1 MDLLTELESLI
12 PELEKGLDQASS
24 LQEMEALRVE
34 FLGRKGR
41 IARIMSRLPEL
52 EPAQRPLLG
61 QTANRVKES
70 LTAQFEAKKTAL
82 DNAEEAAALARFD
95 AGLPGRLPWRG
106 SLHPVTM
113 VMEEICT
120 IFKGL
125 GYDIVS
131 GPEVETDY
139 YCFEALNIPPE
150 HPARDMQDTLYVSD
164 GIVLRT
170 HTSPLQVRTMLKQKP
185 PVAVV
190 APGRVYRRDSDI
202 THTPMFHQVEGL
214 LVDKHVT
221 MADLRGTLTAFMRE
235 VFGSDT
241 RIRFRPSFFP
251 FTEPSAEADI
261 SCCMCG
267 GKGHVNGTTCRV
279 CKGTG
284 WLEILG
290 CGMVDPEVF
299 KAVGYDPEEVTGFAF
314 GLGVERIAMLKYGI
328 PPSDR
333 ESGSDFS
340 SSLKGIS
347 SAHSGKMLFAVPIKR
362 RMRRRCGKAFL
373 GGFWGDAPRGL
384 SNAVKSEMVARICSG
399 GRRGSGSRRS
409 PDDAWAGAGRHHPS
423 V

>member
-52 EPAQRPLLG
+52 EPAQRPSLG

-70 LTAQFEAKKTAL
+70 LTAQFEAKTTAL

-139 YCFEALNIPPE
+139 YCFEALNIPAGTPRAR
-150 HPARDMQDTLYVSD
+150 HAGYPVRIRRHRVAYAYVPASGADHAQAEASRRRGCARYASD
-164 GIVLRT
+164 
-170 HTSPLQVRTMLKQKP
+170 
-185 PVAVV
+185 
-190 APGRVYRRDSDI
+190 RRDSDI

-214 LVDKHVT
+214 LVDIARVT
-221 MADLRGTLTAFMRE
+221 MADLRGTLTAFMRAAS
-235 VFGSDT
+235 GSGT

-284 WLEILG
+284 WVANPPGAAWSIL
-290 CGMVDPEVF
+290 
-299 KAVGYDPEEVTGFAF
+299 K
-314 GLGVERIAMLKYGI
+314 
-328 PPSDR
+328 
-333 ESGSDFS
+333 S
-340 SSLKGIS
+340 SRPLATTRK
-347 SAHSGKMLFAVPIKR
+347 K
-362 RMRRRCGKAFL
+362 
-373 GGFWGDAPRGL
+373 
-384 SNAVKSEMVARICSG
+384 
-399 GRRGSGSRRS
+399 
-409 PDDAWAGAGRHHPS
+409 
-423 V
+423 

>member
-24 LQEMEALRVE
+24 LQEMEALRVD

-41 IARIMSRLPEL
+41 IARIMARLPEL

-70 LTAQFEAKKTAL
+70 LTSLFEGKKAAL
-82 DNAEEAAALARFD
+82 DAAEEAAALARFD
-95 AGLPGRLPWRG
+95 AGLPGRLPWKG
-106 SLHPVTM
+106 SLHPVTL
-113 VMEEICT
+113 VMEEICN

-139 YCFEALNIPPE
+139 YCFEALNIPPD

-221 MADLRGTLTAFMRE
+221 MADLRGTLTAFMRS

-267 GKGHVNGTTCRV
+267 GQGHIDGTTCRV

-328 PPSDR
+328 GDLR
-333 ESGSDFS
+333 MFFENDVRF
-340 SSLKGIS
+340 LRQ
-347 SAHSGKMLFAVPIKR
+347 FA
-362 RMRRRCGKAFL
+362 
-373 GGFWGDAPRGL
+373 
-384 SNAVKSEMVARICSG
+384 
-399 GRRGSGSRRS
+399 
-409 PDDAWAGAGRHHPS
+409 
-423 V
+423 

>member
-131 GPEVETDY
+131 GPEVERCLGMFSHTISLKTRN
-139 YCFEALNIPPE
+139 EEEWGEPE
-150 HPARDMQDTLYVSD
+150 LSGKTT
-164 GIVLRT
+164 GK
-170 HTSPLQVRTMLKQKP
+170 HTSLC
-185 PVAVV
+185 AIG
-190 APGRVYRRDSDI
+190 AS
-202 THTPMFHQVEGL
+202 E
-214 LVDKHVT
+214 
-221 MADLRGTLTAFMRE
+221 LR
-235 VFGSDT
+235 
-241 RIRFRPSFFP
+241 I
-251 FTEPSAEADI
+251 
-261 SCCMCG
+261 
-267 GKGHVNGTTCRV
+267 
-279 CKGTG
+279 
-284 WLEILG
+284 
-290 CGMVDPEVF
+290 
-299 KAVGYDPEEVTGFAF
+299 Y
-314 GLGVERIAMLKYGI
+314 
-328 PPSDR
+328 
-333 ESGSDFS
+333 
-340 SSLKGIS
+340 
-347 SAHSGKMLFAVPIKR
+347 
-362 RMRRRCGKAFL
+362 KAF
-373 GGFWGDAPRGL
+373 
-384 SNAVKSEMVARICSG
+384 
-399 GRRGSGSRRS
+399 
-409 PDDAWAGAGRHHPS
+409 S
-423 V
+423 VC

>member
-131 GPEVETDY
+131 GPEAGTYAYAARCRRIRTGYPACRARGVPAE
-139 YCFEALNIPPE
+139 CSALQSSSNP
-150 HPARDMQDTLYVSD
+150 
-164 GIVLRT
+164 
-170 HTSPLQVRTMLKQKP
+170 SPLPDRTRCRSQ
-185 PVAVV
+185 
-190 APGRVYRRDSDI
+190 AP
-202 THTPMFHQVEGL
+202 
-214 LVDKHVT
+214 
-221 MADLRGTLTAFMRE
+221 
-235 VFGSDT
+235 
-241 RIRFRPSFFP
+241 
-251 FTEPSAEADI
+251 
-261 SCCMCG
+261 
-267 GKGHVNGTTCRV
+267 
-279 CKGTG
+279 
-284 WLEILG
+284 
-290 CGMVDPEVF
+290 
-299 KAVGYDPEEVTGFAF
+299 
-314 GLGVERIAMLKYGI
+314 
-328 PPSDR
+328 
-333 ESGSDFS
+333 
-340 SSLKGIS
+340 
-347 SAHSGKMLFAVPIKR
+347 
-362 RMRRRCGKAFL
+362 
-373 GGFWGDAPRGL
+373 
-384 SNAVKSEMVARICSG
+384 
-399 GRRGSGSRRS
+399 
-409 PDDAWAGAGRHHPS
+409 
-423 V
+423 

>member
-241 RIRFRPSFFP
+241 RIRFRPSFLRNPAPKPIFP
-251 FTEPSAEADI
+251 A
-261 SCCMCG
+261 
-267 GKGHVNGTTCRV
+267 V
-279 CKGTG
+279 C
-284 WLEILG
+284 
-290 CGMVDPEVF
+290 
-299 KAVGYDPEEVTGFAF
+299 A
-314 GLGVERIAMLKYGI
+314 
-328 PPSDR
+328 
-333 ESGSDFS
+333 
-340 SSLKGIS
+340 
-347 SAHSGKMLFAVPIKR
+347 
-362 RMRRRCGKAFL
+362 
-373 GGFWGDAPRGL
+373 
-384 SNAVKSEMVARICSG
+384 
-399 GRRGSGSRRS
+399 
-409 PDDAWAGAGRHHPS
+409 AGRGMSTALRAACARGPAGWKS
-423 V
+423 SGAAWSILKSSRPLATTRKK

>member
-221 MADLRGTLTAFMRE
+221 MADLPASVSARASSRLRNPAPKPT
-235 VFGSDT
+235 
-241 RIRFRPSFFP
+241 FP
-251 FTEPSAEADI
+251 A
-261 SCCMCG
+261 
-267 GKGHVNGTTCRV
+267 V
-279 CKGTG
+279 C
-284 WLEILG
+284 
-290 CGMVDPEVF
+290 
-299 KAVGYDPEEVTGFAF
+299 A
-314 GLGVERIAMLKYGI
+314 
-328 PPSDR
+328 
-333 ESGSDFS
+333 
-340 SSLKGIS
+340 
-347 SAHSGKMLFAVPIKR
+347 
-362 RMRRRCGKAFL
+362 
-373 GGFWGDAPRGL
+373 
-384 SNAVKSEMVARICSG
+384 
-399 GRRGSGSRRS
+399 
-409 PDDAWAGAGRHHPS
+409 AGRGMSTALPAACARGPAGWKSS
-423 V
+423 VAAWSILKSSRPLATTRKK

>member
-170 HTSPLQVRTMLKQKP
+170 HTPPLQVRTMLKQKP

-328 PPSDR
+328 GD
-333 ESGSDFS
+333 
-340 SSLKGIS
+340 L
-347 SAHSGKMLFAVPIKR
+347 
-362 RMRRRCGKAFL
+362 RMFFENDVRFL
-373 GGFWGDAPRGL
+373 GQFA
-384 SNAVKSEMVARICSG
+384 
-399 GRRGSGSRRS
+399 
-409 PDDAWAGAGRHHPS
+409 
-423 V
+423 

>member
-267 GKGHVNGTTCRV
+267 GKGHVNGLPAACAR
-279 CKGTG
+279 GPAG
-284 WLEILG
+284 WKSSVA
-290 CGMVDPEVF
+290 GMVDPEVF

-328 PPSDR
+328 GD
-333 ESGSDFS
+333 
-340 SSLKGIS
+340 L
-347 SAHSGKMLFAVPIKR
+347 
-362 RMRRRCGKAFL
+362 RMFFENDVRFL
-373 GGFWGDAPRGL
+373 GQFA
-384 SNAVKSEMVARICSG
+384 
-399 GRRGSGSRRS
+399 
-409 PDDAWAGAGRHHPS
+409 
-423 V
+423 

>member
-150 HPARDMQDTLYVSD
+150 HPARDMQDTYYLSN
-164 GIVLRT
+164 GQLLKT
-170 HTSPLQVRTMLKQKP
+170 HTSAAQNTILRKYAADLEKGIPLRAVFPGRCFRNEKIDACHENTFFQMEGMMVDKDISISNLIYFMKTML
-185 PVAVV
+185 
-190 APGRVYRRDSDI
+190 S
-202 THTPMFHQVEGL
+202 
-214 LVDKHVT
+214 
-221 MADLRGTLTAFMRE
+221 E
-235 VFGSDT
+235 VFQKDVT
-241 RIRFRPSFFP
+241 VRLRPGFFP
-251 FTEPSAEADI
+251 FVEPGFELDI
-261 SCCMCG
+261 QCLICG
-267 GKGHVNGTTCRV
+267 GEGCSS
-279 CKGTG
+279 CKDSG
-284 WLEILG
+284 WLELCP
-290 CGMVDPEVF
+290 CGMIHPNVLKAGGIDPE
-299 KAVGYDPEEVTGFAF
+299 KYSGFAF
-314 GLGVERIAMLKYGI
+314 GLGLTRLAMMKYGVKDI
-328 PPSDR
+328 RVFNSCNLK
-333 ESGSDFS
+333 SLSQFTNS
-340 SSLKGIS
+340 S
-347 SAHSGKMLFAVPIKR
+347 FTV
-362 RMRRRCGKAFL
+362 
-373 GGFWGDAPRGL
+373 
-384 SNAVKSEMVARICSG
+384 
-399 GRRGSGSRRS
+399 
-409 PDDAWAGAGRHHPS
+409 PDDTKKEEA
-423 V
+423 

>member
-24 LQEMEALRVE
+24 LQEMEALRVD

-41 IARIMSRLPEL
+41 VARIMARLPEL
-52 EPAQRPLLG
+52 EPSERPLLG
-61 QTANRVKES
+61 QAANRVKEK
-70 LTAQFEAKKTAL
+70 LTALFDEKKTEL
-82 DNAEEAAALARFD
+82 DAAEEAETLSRFD

-106 SLHPVTM
+106 SLHPVTL
-113 VMEEICT
+113 VMEEICS

-139 YCFEALNIPPE
+139 HNFEALNMPPD

-170 HTSPLQVRTMLKQKP
+170 HTSPLQVRTMLRQKP
-185 PVAVV
+185 PVAVI

-214 LVDKHVT
+214 LVDSHVT
-221 MADLRGTLTAFMRE
+221 MADLRGTLTAFMRS

-241 RIRFRPSFFP
+241 KVRFRPSFFP

-267 GKGHVNGTTCRV
+267 GRGHTDGTTCRI

-290 CGMVDPEVF
+290 CGMIDPEVF
-299 KAVGYDPEEVTGFAF
+299 KAVGYDPETVTGFAF
-314 GLGVERIAMLKYGI
+314 GLGIERIAMLKYGVG
-328 PPSDR
+328 D
-333 ESGSDFS
+333 
-340 SSLKGIS
+340 L
-347 SAHSGKMLFAVPIKR
+347 
-362 RMRRRCGKAFL
+362 RMFFENDVRFL
-373 GGFWGDAPRGL
+373 GQFA
-384 SNAVKSEMVARICSG
+384 
-399 GRRGSGSRRS
+399 
-409 PDDAWAGAGRHHPS
+409 
-423 V
+423 

>member
-24 LQEMEALRVE
+24 LQEMETLRVE

-41 IARIMSRLPEL
+41 IAHIMAHLPEL

-70 LTAQFEAKKTAL
+70 LTAQFEAKKAAL
-82 DNAEEAAALARFD
+82 DAAEEAAALARFD

-113 VMEEICT
+113 VMEEICN

-170 HTSPLQVRTMLKQKP
+170 HTSPLQVRTMLRQKP

-267 GKGHVNGTTCRV
+267 GKGHINARAPAGWKSSAAAWLIPKSSRLWTMIPKKSPGSPSASAWNASRCSSTASAICGCSSRTTCV
-279 CKGTG
+279 
-284 WLEILG
+284 
-290 CGMVDPEVF
+290 
-299 KAVGYDPEEVTGFAF
+299 
-314 GLGVERIAMLKYGI
+314 
-328 PPSDR
+328 
-333 ESGSDFS
+333 
-340 SSLKGIS
+340 S
-347 SAHSGKMLFAVPIKR
+347 SASSPRRLF
-362 RMRRRCGKAFL
+362 
-373 GGFWGDAPRGL
+373 
-384 SNAVKSEMVARICSG
+384 
-399 GRRGSGSRRS
+399 
-409 PDDAWAGAGRHHPS
+409 
-423 V
+423 

>member
-1 MDLLTELESLI
+1 MELLNELEGLVGK
-12 PELEKGLDQASS
+12 LEDGLSRATS
-24 LQEMEALRVE
+24 LQELETLRVD

-41 IARIMSRLPEL
+41 IAKIMSRLPEL

-61 QTANRVKES
+61 QAANRVKEELARLVDTRKSS
-70 LTAQFEAKKTAL
+70 L
-82 DNAEEAAALARFD
+82 EAAAEAEALARFD
-95 AGLPGRLPWRG
+95 AGCPGRLPWQG
-106 SLHPVTM
+106 SLHPVTL
-113 VMEEICT
+113 VTNEICN
-120 IFKGL
+120 IFAGL
-125 GYDIVS
+125 GYDVVS

-139 YCFEALNIPPE
+139 YCFEALNIPPD

-221 MADLRGTLTAFMRE
+221 MADLRGTLTAFMRS

-267 GKGHVNGTTCRV
+267 GKGHDGGSTCRV

-290 CGMVDPEVF
+290 CGMVDPEVY
-299 KAVGYDPEEVTGFAF
+299 KAVGYDPEECTGFAF

-328 PPSDR
+328 GDLR
-333 ESGSDFS
+333 MFFENDVRF
-340 SSLKGIS
+340 LRQ
-347 SAHSGKMLFAVPIKR
+347 FA
-362 RMRRRCGKAFL
+362 
-373 GGFWGDAPRGL
+373 
-384 SNAVKSEMVARICSG
+384 
-399 GRRGSGSRRS
+399 
-409 PDDAWAGAGRHHPS
+409 
-423 V
+423 

>member
-170 HTSPLQVRTMLKQKP
+170 HTSP
-185 PVAVV
+185 AS
-190 APGRVYRRDSDI
+190 G
-202 THTPMFHQVEGL
+202 
-214 LVDKHVT
+214 
-221 MADLRGTLTAFMRE
+221 ADHAQ
-235 VFGSDT
+235 
-241 RIRFRPSFFP
+241 
-251 FTEPSAEADI
+251 AEA
-261 SCCMCG
+261 S
-267 GKGHVNGTTCRV
+267 
-279 CKGTG
+279 
-284 WLEILG
+284 
-290 CGMVDPEVF
+290 
-299 KAVGYDPEEVTGFAF
+299 
-314 GLGVERIAMLKYGI
+314 
-328 PPSDR
+328 
-333 ESGSDFS
+333 
-340 SSLKGIS
+340 
-347 SAHSGKMLFAVPIKR
+347 
-362 RMRRRCGKAFL
+362 RRRGCARTRLPPRL
-373 GGFWGDAPRGL
+373 GHHAHADVP
-384 SNAVKSEMVARICSG
+384 S
-399 GRRGSGSRRS
+399 GRRPARGQARDHGRS
-409 PDDAWAGAGRHHPS
+409 ARDAYRVHA
-423 V
+423 

>member
-251 FTEPSAEADI
+251 FTEPSAEVDLT
-261 SCCMCG
+261 CVNCH
-267 GKGHVNGTTCRV
+267 GKGCRG

-284 WLEILG
+284 WIEVLG
-290 CGMVDPEVF
+290 AGMVNPKVLDMCGIDS
-299 KAVGYDPEEVTGFAF
+299 KKYRGFAF
-314 GLGVERIAMLKYGI
+314 GVGLERIVMLRYGI
-328 PPSDR
+328 TDMRLLYEGDVRFLSQFR
-333 ESGSDFS
+333 ED
-340 SSLKGIS
+340 
-347 SAHSGKMLFAVPIKR
+347 
-362 RMRRRCGKAFL
+362 
-373 GGFWGDAPRGL
+373 
-384 SNAVKSEMVARICSG
+384 
-399 GRRGSGSRRS
+399 
-409 PDDAWAGAGRHHPS
+409 
-423 V
+423 

>member
-1 MDLLTELESLI
+1 
-12 PELEKGLDQASS
+12 
-24 LQEMEALRVE
+24 
-34 FLGRKGR
+34 
-41 IARIMSRLPEL
+41 
-52 EPAQRPLLG
+52 
-61 QTANRVKES
+61 
-70 LTAQFEAKKTAL
+70 
-82 DNAEEAAALARFD
+82 
-95 AGLPGRLPWRG
+95 
-106 SLHPVTM
+106 
-113 VMEEICT
+113 MEEICN

-170 HTSPLQVRTMLKQKP
+170 HTSPLQVRTMLRQKP

-261 SCCMCG
+261 SC
-267 GKGHVNGTTCRV
+267 
-279 CKGTG
+279 
-284 WLEILG
+284 
-290 CGMVDPEVF
+290 
-299 KAVGYDPEEVTGFAF
+299 
-314 GLGVERIAMLKYGI
+314 
-328 PPSDR
+328 
-333 ESGSDFS
+333 
-340 SSLKGIS
+340 
-347 SAHSGKMLFAVPIKR
+347 
-362 RMRRRCGKAFL
+362 
-373 GGFWGDAPRGL
+373 
-384 SNAVKSEMVARICSG
+384 
-399 GRRGSGSRRS
+399 
-409 PDDAWAGAGRHHPS
+409 
-423 V
+423 

>member
-202 THTPMFHQVEGL
+202 THTPMFHQMEGL
-214 LVDKHVT
+214 IVDTNISFTNLK
-221 MADLRGTLTAFMRE
+221 GTLHDFLRNFFE
-235 VFGSDT
+235 EDLQ
-241 RIRFRPSFFP
+241 IRFRPSYFP
-251 FTEPSAEADI
+251 FTEPSAEVDV
-261 SCCMCG
+261 M
-267 GKGHVNGTTCRV
+267 GKNG
-279 CKGTG
+279 K
-284 WLEILG
+284 WLEVLG
-290 CGMVDPEVF
+290 CGMVHPNVLRNVGIDPEV
-299 KAVGYDPEEVTGFAF
+299 YSGFAF
-314 GLGVERIAMLKYGI
+314 GMGMERLTMLRY
-328 PPSDR
+328 SVTDLR
-333 ESGSDFS
+333 SFFENDLRF
-340 SSLKGIS
+340 LKQF
-347 SAHSGKMLFAVPIKR
+347 K
-362 RMRRRCGKAFL
+362 
-373 GGFWGDAPRGL
+373 
-384 SNAVKSEMVARICSG
+384 
-399 GRRGSGSRRS
+399 
-409 PDDAWAGAGRHHPS
+409 
-423 V
+423 

>member
-1 MDLLTELESLI
+1 MDLLTERESLI

-241 RIRFRPSFFP
+241 Q
-251 FTEPSAEADI
+251 
-261 SCCMCG
+261 
-267 GKGHVNGTTCRV
+267 
-279 CKGTG
+279 
-284 WLEILG
+284 
-290 CGMVDPEVF
+290 
-299 KAVGYDPEEVTGFAF
+299 
-314 GLGVERIAMLKYGI
+314 
-328 PPSDR
+328 
-333 ESGSDFS
+333 
-340 SSLKGIS
+340 
-347 SAHSGKMLFAVPIKR
+347 
-362 RMRRRCGKAFL
+362 
-373 GGFWGDAPRGL
+373 
-384 SNAVKSEMVARICSG
+384 
-399 GRRGSGSRRS
+399 RRS
-409 PDDAWAGAGRHHPS
+409 RYFLLYVRREGACQRHYVPRVQGDRLAGNPRVRHGRS
-423 V
+423 

>member
-202 THTPMFHQVEGL
+202 THTPMFHQMEGL
-214 LVDKHVT
+214 VVDKKIT
-221 MADLRGTLTAFMRE
+221 LCDLQGMLDKFVQAI
-235 VFGSDT
+235 FGSEVKT
-241 RIRFRPSFFP
+241 RLRPSYFP
-251 FTEPSAEADI
+251 FTEPSVEVDV
-261 SCCMCG
+261 SCFECG
-267 GKGHVNGTTCRV
+267 GKGCPL
-279 CKGTG
+279 CKHTG
-284 WLEILG
+284 WIEVLGGGIVHHKVLEN
-290 CGMVDPEVF
+290 CGIDPNEYS
-299 KAVGYDPEEVTGFAF
+299 GLAF
-314 GLGVERIAMLKYGI
+314 GIGIERIAMLKYGI
-328 PPSDR
+328 NNINLLYENDLR
-333 ESGSDFS
+333 F
-340 SSLKGIS
+340 LKQFKG
-347 SAHSGKMLFAVPIKR
+347 
-362 RMRRRCGKAFL
+362 
-373 GGFWGDAPRGL
+373 
-384 SNAVKSEMVARICSG
+384 
-399 GRRGSGSRRS
+399 
-409 PDDAWAGAGRHHPS
+409 
-423 V
+423 

>member
-170 HTSPLQVRTMLKQKP
+170 HTSPLQVRTMLRSLP
-185 PVAVV
+185 SPW
-190 APGRVYRRDSDI
+190 
-202 THTPMFHQVEGL
+202 
-214 LVDKHVT
+214 
-221 MADLRGTLTAFMRE
+221 LRPDASTAA
-235 VFGSDT
+235 T
-241 RIRFRPSFFP
+241 RTSR
-251 FTEPSAEADI
+251 T
-261 SCCMCG
+261 
-267 GKGHVNGTTCRV
+267 
-279 CKGTG
+279 
-284 WLEILG
+284 
-290 CGMVDPEVF
+290 
-299 KAVGYDPEEVTGFAF
+299 
-314 GLGVERIAMLKYGI
+314 
-328 PPSDR
+328 
-333 ESGSDFS
+333 
-340 SSLKGIS
+340 
-347 SAHSGKMLFAVPIKR
+347 
-362 RMRRRCGKAFL
+362 RRCSIRSKA
-373 GGFWGDAPRGL
+373 
-384 SNAVKSEMVARICSG
+384 CSWT
-399 GRRGSGSRRS
+399 ST
-409 PDDAWAGAGRHHPS
+409 
-423 V
+423 

>member
-221 MADLRGTLTAFMRE
+221 MADLRGTLTASCAKCSVPTPASVSARA
-235 VFGSDT
+235 SSRLRNPAPKPT
-241 RIRFRPSFFP
+241 FP
-251 FTEPSAEADI
+251 A
-261 SCCMCG
+261 
-267 GKGHVNGTTCRV
+267 V
-279 CKGTG
+279 C
-284 WLEILG
+284 
-290 CGMVDPEVF
+290 
-299 KAVGYDPEEVTGFAF
+299 A
-314 GLGVERIAMLKYGI
+314 
-328 PPSDR
+328 
-333 ESGSDFS
+333 
-340 SSLKGIS
+340 
-347 SAHSGKMLFAVPIKR
+347 
-362 RMRRRCGKAFL
+362 
-373 GGFWGDAPRGL
+373 
-384 SNAVKSEMVARICSG
+384 
-399 GRRGSGSRRS
+399 
-409 PDDAWAGAGRHHPS
+409 AGRGMSTALRAACARGPAGWKSS
-423 V
+423 VAAWSILKSSRPLATTRKK

>member
-251 FTEPSAEADI
+251 FTEPSAA
-261 SCCMCG
+261 
-267 GKGHVNGTTCRV
+267 V
-279 CKGTG
+279 CAAG
-284 WLEILG
+284 
-290 CGMVDPEVF
+290 
-299 KAVGYDPEEVTGFAF
+299 
-314 GLGVERIAMLKYGI
+314 R
-328 PPSDR
+328 
-333 ESGSDFS
+333 
-340 SSLKGIS
+340 GIS
-347 SAHSGKMLFAVPIKR
+347 TALRAA
-362 RMRRRCGKAFL
+362 CA
-373 GGFWGDAPRGL
+373 RGP
-384 SNAVKSEMVARICSG
+384 AGWKSSVAAWSILKS
-399 GRRGSGSRRS
+399 SRPLATTRKK
-409 PDDAWAGAGRHHPS
+409 
-423 V
+423 